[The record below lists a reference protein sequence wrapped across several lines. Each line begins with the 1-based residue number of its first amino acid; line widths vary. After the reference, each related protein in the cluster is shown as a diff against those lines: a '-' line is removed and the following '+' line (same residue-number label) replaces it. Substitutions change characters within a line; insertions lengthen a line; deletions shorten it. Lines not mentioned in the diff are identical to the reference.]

1 MAPFFN
7 LPLFSNWDEITKNFT
22 NIQLSRHFFLLLAP
36 IFFIVASAAS
46 VQAQLPNE
54 PFEFRRP
61 LVEADSQ
68 RLRLGLYLMGFSK
81 NNEYFNKIADGYTL
95 FGFQAA
101 PFLTYQATPRL
112 RIDAGVFARNDF
124 GAGGLSRLNPLF
136 TIRYKQGPF
145 NVLFGTLE
153 GSLNHR
159 LIEPI
164 YCFERVMTDRLEE
177 GIQFL
182 IQEPRTFLD
191 VWVNWERMIYKGSS
205 AQEELS
211 GGVSFN
217 QQLMGNEYWQLK
229 LPLQGLAYH
238 RGGQIDRNPD
248 PLVTLVN
255 ATAGLELRREWKRG
269 LLRSLS
275 FEPYAVWFRDLSHEY
290 QLPYQKGQGMYLNF
304 SAATKHVEAML
315 SYWEGEGFVGPKSG
329 ALYQS
334 VSSTFKHSEH
344 TEKERKLLIL
354 RLFLQVPVAQ
364 GLELSVRFEP
374 FYDFNRQK
382 AEFSHGL
389 YLNYKTSFNLLKIK
403 PSQTASL

>member
-1 MAPFFN
+1 MASLFNPPFF
-7 LPLFSNWDEITKNFT
+7 SNRDEFTKNFT
-22 NIQLSRHFFLLLAP
+22 NIKGVLHFFLLALPVFFVMALANP
-36 IFFIVASAAS
+36 

-61 LVEADSQ
+61 VVAADSQ
-68 RLRLGLYLMGFSK
+68 QLRFGLYLMGFSK

-95 FGFQAA
+95 FGFQAV
-101 PFLTYQATPRL
+101 PFLTYQATSRL
-112 RIDAGVFARNDF
+112 RIDAGVFTRKDF
-124 GAGGLSRLNPLF
+124 GAGGVSSLQPLF

-177 GIQFL
+177 GVQL
-182 IQEPRTFLD
+182 LVQEPRTFLD
-191 VWVNWERMIYKGSS
+191 VWVNWERMIYRGSN

-211 GGVSFN
+211 GGISLN
-217 QQLMGNEYWQLK
+217 QQLLENKNWQLNM
-229 LPLQGLAYH
+229 PLQALAYH
-238 RGGQIDRNPD
+238 RGGQIDTNPA

-255 ATAGLELRREWKRG
+255 ATAGLSLSRKWEHG

-275 FEPYAVWFRDLSHEY
+275 LAPYAVWFQDLSHQY
-290 QLPYQKGQGMYLNF
+290 QYPYQQGKGWYLNM

-315 SYWEGEGFVGPKSG
+315 SYWEGEGFIGAKSG

-334 VSSTFKHSEH
+334 VSSSFKHSEY
-344 TEKERKLLIL
+344 TQEERKLLIL
-354 RLFLQVPVAQ
+354 RLFLQVPVAR
-364 GLELSVRFEP
+364 GLEVSARFEP
-374 FYDFNRQK
+374 FYDFNLQK

-389 YLNYKTSFNLLKIK
+389 YLNYKTSFNLLKVK
-403 PSQTASL
+403 PSKTAYL

>member
-1 MAPFFN
+1 MGSFFN
-7 LPLFSNWDEITKNFT
+7 LSIFSNRDEITKNFT
-22 NIQLSRHFFLLLAP
+22 NIKGVRLIFLLSFP
-36 IFFIVASAAS
+36 VFFAMAFATPAH
-46 VQAQLPNE
+46 AQLPNE

-61 LVEADSQ
+61 LVAADSQ
-68 RLRLGLYLMGFSK
+68 QLKFGLYLMGFSK

-101 PFLTYQATPRL
+101 PFLTYQATPKL
-112 RIDAGVFARNDF
+112 RIDAGVFARKDF
-124 GAGGLSRLNPLF
+124 GAGGFSSLNPLF

-164 YCFERVMTDRLEE
+164 YCFERVMVDRLEE
-177 GIQFL
+177 GLQFL

-191 VWVNWERMIYKGSS
+191 VWVDWERMIYKGSK
-205 AQEELS
+205 AQEELT
-211 GGVSFN
+211 GGISFN
-217 QQLMGNEYWQLK
+217 QQLMGNEHWQLN

-238 RGGQIDRNPD
+238 RGGQIDDNHD

-255 ATAGLELRREWKRG
+255 ATAGLAVKRQWKHG

-290 QLPYQKGQGMYLNF
+290 QLPYQKGHGMYLNF

-315 SYWEGEGFVGPKSG
+315 SYWEGEGFVGAKSG

-334 VSSTFKHSEH
+334 VSSTFKHSEY

-354 RLFLQVPVAQ
+354 RLFLQLPVAR
-364 GLELSVRFEP
+364 GLELSARFEP
-374 FYDFNRQK
+374 FYDFNLQK

-389 YLNYKTSFNLLKIK
+389 YLNYKTSFNLLKVT
-403 PSQTASL
+403 PSKRASL